1 MQRYLE
7 LVELDGME
15 QRRPGQLSGGQ
26 QQRVALARALI
37 NEPAVLLL
45 DEPLGALDLKL
56 RKQMQLELMRIQREV
71 GITFVYVTHDQ
82 EEALVMSDRLVV
94 MHDGRIEQI
103 GYPEDV
109 YERPATRF
117 VAGFIGTSNIFDA
130 RVKDRDG
137 DMLVAGRPGRPAP
150 RARRPRRWRRNRRHG
165 RRYGPAREA
174 HDGRRQRD
182 RSPRTSARSAARSSR
197 SSTRACPPST
207 SSAPTTGDTIVAFH
221 QNSERVSDA
230 GVPGSRTRLVWDPQ
244 HNVVLAGDPAPPPS
258 IDAPRQEELS
268 HEGRSGSS
276 RRRFLWDPMSP
287 RWSAP
292 AVSADHG
299 LHGCGERRRRLVRE

>member
-1 MQRYLE
+1 
-7 LVELDGME
+7 
-15 QRRPGQLSGGQ
+15 
-26 QQRVALARALI
+26 LARALI

-103 GYPEDV
+103 GFPEDV

-130 RVKDRDG
+130 RV
-137 DMLVAGRPGRPAP
+137 
-150 RARRPRRWRRNRRHG
+150 RNRDADVLVLDSPEGDRILV
-165 RRYGPAREA
+165 PVV
-174 HDGRRQRD
+174 DGIALGTGDTVAVTVRPEKLTMVDDGATIAQNRCSVGGTIVEVVYQGV
-182 RSPRTSARSAARSSR
+182 STQYVIRTDA
-197 SSTRACPPST
+197 
-207 SSAPTTGDTIVAFH
+207 GDTIVAFH
-221 QNSERVSDA
+221 QNSERVRDA

-244 HNVVLAGDPAPPPS
+244 HNVVLSGDSALPPS
-258 IDAPRQEELS
+258 IDAPRHEEL
-268 HEGRSGSS
+268 
-276 RRRFLWDPMSP
+276 
-287 RWSAP
+287 
-292 AVSADHG
+292 VT
-299 LHGCGERRRRLVRE
+299 